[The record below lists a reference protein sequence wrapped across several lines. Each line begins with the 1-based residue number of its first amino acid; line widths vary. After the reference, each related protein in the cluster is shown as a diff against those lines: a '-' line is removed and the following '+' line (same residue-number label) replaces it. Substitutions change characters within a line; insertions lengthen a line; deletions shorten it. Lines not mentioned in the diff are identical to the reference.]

1 MKLAAITDIGSCRQ
15 ENQDN
20 YCAQQ
25 LPGGTAW
32 GIVCDGMGGV
42 NGGRVASRIATDTM
56 QQYFAKELPELQPG
70 AEKAF
75 LLRGFDII
83 NRAVYDKATASP
95 EMLGMG
101 TTGVCAYVGD
111 NGVAHIVHAGDSRA
125 YLYHA
130 GELTQ
135 ITHDHSMVQQLVDS
149 GQITREQA
157 AQHPQKNLIT
167 RPLGVSANIVPEYSR
182 CQVAVGDILLLC
194 TDGLT
199 NMIPDTETARILRDA
214 TFFDATRIL
223 VDHALQAGGQDNITV
238 LLMGVE
244 TTEVNHG

>member
-25 LPGGTAW
+25 LAGGGAW

-42 NGGRVASRIATDTM
+42 NGGRVASHIATDTM
-56 QQYFAKELPELQPG
+56 QQYFARRLKGLQQG
-70 AEKAF
+70 EEKAF
-75 LLRGFDII
+75 LMRGFDAV
-83 NRAVYDKATASP
+83 NRAVYDKATADP

-101 TTGVCAYVGD
+101 TTGVCAYVNRIGQ
-111 NGVAHIVHAGDSRA
+111 AHIAHAGDSRA

-130 GELTQ
+130 GALHQ

-157 AQHPQKNLIT
+157 AVHPQKNLIT
-167 RPLGVSANIVPEYSR
+167 RALGVSANIVPEYSR
-182 CQVAVGDILLLC
+182 CDVQIGDVLLLC

-199 NMIPDTETARILRDA
+199 NMISDTEITRIIRDTKFFDTARIL
-214 TFFDATRIL
+214 
-223 VDHALQAGGQDNITV
+223 VDRALQAGGQDNITV

>member
-42 NGGRVASRIATDTM
+42 NGGRVASRIATHTM

-101 TTGVCAYVGD
+101 TTGVCQYR
-111 NGVAHIVHAGDSRA
+111 AGIQPLPGGGGGHPAFMHGRA
-125 YLYHA
+125 YQYDPGH
-130 GELTQ
+130 
-135 ITHDHSMVQQLVDS
+135 
-149 GQITREQA
+149 R
-157 AQHPQKNLIT
+157 N
-167 RPLGVSANIVPEYSR
+167 SADFAR
-182 CQVAVGDILLLC
+182 CNV
-194 TDGLT
+194 
-199 NMIPDTETARILRDA
+199 
-214 TFFDATRIL
+214 F
-223 VDHALQAGGQDNITV
+223 
-238 LLMGVE
+238 
-244 TTEVNHG
+244 